1 MRLAARAYVE
11 AIRNTPLLV
20 QLFIVFFGLPSIG
33 IRLGANTAALI
44 ALSINMGAYGAEI
57 LRAGFESVRPSQ
69 IEAGRSLGL
78 TAGQTFRHVVLFQAV
93 KSIYPALASQFVLIM
108 LTTSVVSSIGATEL
122 FHQAAFIDS
131 RTYRSFETYTLIT
144 LSYLVLTLG
153 FRAFFAAIYW
163 AVFVR
168 RPTPMIREFG
178 GVDVV
183 YLIAAARW
191 TVLLA
196 LTAMVGG
203 GLLGVIVAVLR
214 VVPFKPLNWLAI
226 GYINLIQGTPL
237 LGQLFIFFFG
247 LPLIGLSVDAWTAAA
262 LSLSIYASAFFGE
275 IWRGSLQSVSQRQ
288 WEAGAALGLTYAQRL
303 GHVVLPQA
311 IRISIAP
318 TVGFLVQLV
327 KNTSLTALIGFV
339 ELTRASQIISGA
351 TFAPLPVY
359 LTAAAIY
366 FVICFSLSQLAR
378 VLERR
383 LHVAR

>member
-1 MRLAARAYVE
+1 
-11 AIRNTPLLV
+11 
-20 QLFIVFFGLPSIG
+20 
-33 IRLGANTAALI
+33 
-44 ALSINMGAYGAEI
+44 
-57 LRAGFESVRPSQ
+57 
-69 IEAGRSLGL
+69 
-78 TAGQTFRHVVLFQAV
+78 
-93 KSIYPALASQFVLIM
+93 
-108 LTTSVVSSIGATEL
+108 
-122 FHQAAFIDS
+122 
-131 RTYRSFETYTLIT
+131 
-144 LSYLVLTLG
+144 
-153 FRAFFAAIYW
+153 
-163 AVFVR
+163 
-168 RPTPMIREFG
+168 MIREFAG
-178 GVDVV
+178 ADIV

-196 LTAMVGG
+196 LTAVVGG
-203 GLLGVIVAVLR
+203 GLLGVVIAVLR
-214 VVPFKPLNWLAI
+214 VVPLRPLNWLAI

-237 LGQLFIFFFG
+237 LGQLFVFFFG
-247 LPLIGLSVDAWTAAA
+247 LPLLGLSVDAWTAAA

-359 LTAAAIY
+359 LSAAAIY
-366 FVICFSLSQLAR
+366 FVICFSLSQFAR
-378 VLERR
+378 SLERR

>member
-1 MRLAARAYVE
+1 
-11 AIRNTPLLV
+11 
-20 QLFIVFFGLPSIG
+20 
-33 IRLGANTAALI
+33 
-44 ALSINMGAYGAEI
+44 
-57 LRAGFESVRPSQ
+57 
-69 IEAGRSLGL
+69 
-78 TAGQTFRHVVLFQAV
+78 
-93 KSIYPALASQFVLIM
+93 
-108 LTTSVVSSIGATEL
+108 
-122 FHQAAFIDS
+122 
-131 RTYRSFETYTLIT
+131 
-144 LSYLVLTLG
+144 
-153 FRAFFAAIYW
+153 
-163 AVFVR
+163 
-168 RPTPMIREFG
+168 MIREFG
-178 GVDVV
+178 AVDVV

-359 LTAAAIY
+359 LTAAAHLLRHL
-366 FVICFSLSQLAR
+366 FFPLAARAHAGKETSCRSLSSPTSASVSAR
-378 VLERR
+378 SRC
-383 LHVAR
+383 